1 MTTRKLLES
10 KPKIMAR
17 LPWSAKHRER
27 LQEIFAPAELVFVE
41 REDQVAIDTALQTC
55 EVALIDGVMDD
66 RYLAAP
72 KLKWVHCDQSGLDGY
87 APQRLSDS
95 DLVVTSSKGRSGPV
109 LAEHAVFFM
118 LSLVY
123 RASTLARAQR
133 RRVWGIRD
141 QDTLRGLNGR
151 NISIIGYGATGECL
165 ARQCQSFEMNIRA
178 YRRKD
183 IPAKVPGVQMYS
195 AMRGDS
201 LLDAVR
207 DSDFVVMCASLNDH
221 SHRMLGAREIA
232 AMTPGSY
239 LINVARAQL
248 VDEGAMISALESG
261 HLAGAGLD
269 VTDPYEPLPPW
280 HRLWSAPNI
289 MITPHFT
296 PQMPDRTSRTLDMV
310 EENYARYLKGEDLL
324 HSFSK
329 EDVFSLTPE
338 LKRFRGRHRLLSA
351 WNRIGRWIG

>member
-1 MTTRKLLES
+1 MTAREV
-10 KPKIMAR
+10 PEAAPQVMAR
-17 LPWSAKHRER
+17 LPWSGGHRER
-27 LQEIFAPAELVFVE
+27 LAKIFAPAEVVFVE
-41 REDQVAIDTALQTC
+41 RDDHIAIAKALQTC

-118 LSLVY
+118 LSLIY
-123 RASTLARAQR
+123 RAPKLARAQR

-141 QDTLRGLNGR
+141 QDRLRGLNGR
-151 NISIIGYGATGECL
+151 SISIIGYGATGECL
-165 ARQCQSFEMNIRA
+165 ARQCQSFDMNIRA

-183 IPAKVPGVQMYS
+183 VPADVPGIRMYS
-195 AMRGDS
+195 AERGDS
-201 LLDAVR
+201 LLDAVQGA
-207 DSDFVVMCASLNDH
+207 DFVVMCASLNDD
-221 SHRMLGAREIA
+221 SHRMLGTDEIA
-232 AMTPGSY
+232 AMAPGSY

-248 VDEGAMISALESG
+248 VDESAMISGLKSG

-280 HRLWSAPNI
+280 HRLWSVPNM

-296 PQMPDRTSRTLDMV
+296 PQMPDRTSRTLDIV
-310 EENYARYLKGEDLL
+310 EENYARYLKGDDLL
-324 HSFSK
+324 HRFSSD
-329 EDVFSLTPE
+329 DVFSYAAETGQ
-338 LKRFRGRHRLLSA
+338 FRGRHRLLSA
-351 WNRIGRWIG
+351 WNRFGRWIG